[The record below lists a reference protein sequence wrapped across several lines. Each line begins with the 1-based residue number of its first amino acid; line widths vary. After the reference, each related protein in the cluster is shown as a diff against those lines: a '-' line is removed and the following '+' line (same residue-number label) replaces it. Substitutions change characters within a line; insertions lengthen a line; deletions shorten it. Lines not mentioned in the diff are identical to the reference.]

1 MDRLGSGVGVGVLF
15 NGRAKR
21 FSAKVVRALEHAL
34 PDALILVSEDLE
46 QARRQMRIIWEAAPH
61 LLLSGGGDGAVVQ
74 LLNLWREESG
84 GAPFPRIG
92 VLKLGT
98 GNALARVS
106 RAGAFRDLVK
116 VLPRLPRDLPTT
128 AFDLVEAERT
138 LCHFAGVGWDA
149 HVLNDY
155 LRNLDR
161 RSSQLVGS
169 RFASWLHRGV
179 PGYLYATARIT
190 VPEERR
196 RSRREGRP
204 EARVVNLGEPA
215 IRIDEQGAQSLVE
228 PARCGEPTLLFEGA
242 IGIGAVSTTPEWGFG
257 FKAFPWARAI
267 PRRMQ
272 LRLYDK
278 PVLSAVRDAVRLWRG
293 AMPRPAGLH
302 DYLVSRVKLVFSRPL
317 AFQIGGDAKGERPE
331 IELRVAN
338 ELAPV
343 VDWQAAREAA
353 TSAAPR
359 RGRG

>member
-1 MDRLGSGVGVGVLF
+1 MERLGSGVGVGALF

-46 QARRQMRIIWEAAPH
+46 QARRQARLLWEASPH
-61 LLLSGGGDGAVVQ
+61 LLLSGGGDGAIVQ

-98 GNALARVS
+98 GNAWARVS
-106 RAGAFRDLVK
+106 KAGAFGDLVK
-116 VLPRLPRDLPTT
+116 VLPKLPRELPITDY
-128 AFDLVEAERT
+128 DLVEVERT

-179 PGYLYATARIT
+179 PGYLYATARLT

-196 RSRREGRP
+196 RTRLEGRP
-204 EARVVNLGEPA
+204 RVRVENLGSPA
-215 IRIDEQGAQSLVE
+215 IRIDAWGVQSVDEQVHEG
-228 PARCGEPTLLFEGA
+228 PATVLFEGP
-242 IGIGAVSTTPEWGFG
+242 IGVGAVSTTPEWGFG
-257 FKAFPWARAI
+257 FKAFPFARAR

-272 LRLYDK
+272 LRIYDR
-278 PVLSAVRDAVRLWRG
+278 PVLDAVRNAVRLWRG
-293 AMPRPAGLH
+293 TLPSAPGFH
-302 DYLVSRVKLVFSRPL
+302 DFLVDHVKLTFSRPL
-317 AFQIGGDAKGERPE
+317 AFQIAGDARGERPDVV
-331 IELRVAN
+331 LRIA
-338 ELAPV
+338 EETAPI

-353 TSAAPR
+353 R
-359 RGRG
+359 